1 LSELGV
7 DFDHFVELTIE
18 FLMDFFQLVKDPL
31 IGLVLTLS
39 IDKVSLDLRGDLQL
53 QMILVMEVFL
63 NWLLIGYIVE
73 LSLGELVVEENVF
86 GQKFV

>member
-1 LSELGV
+1 
-7 DFDHFVELTIE
+7 
-18 FLMDFFQLVKDPL
+18 MDFFQLVKDPL